1 MKPGTAP
8 AGLLGKIF
16 ATLFAAVLLAVGFM
30 FSVVLLAIAAV
41 LAIVGL
47 GYFWWKTRAI
57 RRVLR
62 EQMAAARHDRS
73 TVIEGEATV
82 VRESPRAGNYQLLV
96 GDKLP

>member
-1 MKPGTAP
+1 MKPRTAP
-8 AGLLGKIF
+8 TGLLGKIL
-16 ATLFAAVLLAVGFM
+16 ATLFATVLLAVGFM

-41 LAIVGL
+41 LGIVGL

-62 EQMAAARHDRS
+62 EQMASAQHDQN

-82 VRESPRAGNYQLLV
+82 VRESPRAANYQFLV
-96 GDKLP
+96 GDKAP

>member
-1 MKPGTAP
+1 MKSGTAP
-8 AGLLGKIF
+8 TGLLGKILAALF
-16 ATLFAAVLLAVGFM
+16 ATVLLAIGFL

-62 EQMAAARHDRS
+62 EQMAAARHDLS

-82 VRESPRAGNYQLLV
+82 VRESPRAGNYPLLV
-96 GDKLP
+96 GDKVS